1 MAKPTFDLHWYRFWA
16 NQTLWK
22 TPRSLTGAMIDA
34 GLEPRVVLLEATAV
48 PTEDVSDPAVIV
60 TTRSRT
66 A

>member
-22 TPRSLTGAMIDA
+22 TPRSLTGEMIAA
-34 GLEPRVVLLEATAV
+34 GLEPRVVLLEAAAV
-48 PTEDVSDPAVIV
+48 PTEDASDPAGIV
-60 TTRSRT
+60 TARSRT

>member
-22 TPRSLTGAMIDA
+22 TPRSLTGEMIAA
-34 GLEPRVVLLEATAV
+34 GLEPRVVLLEAATTTAD
-48 PTEDVSDPAVIV
+48 DVRAPAGIV
-60 TTRSRT
+60 STRSRT

>member
-22 TPRSLTGAMIDA
+22 TPRSLTGAMIAA
-34 GLEPRVVLLEATAV
+34 GLEPRVVLLEAAAS
-48 PTEDVSDPAVIV
+48 PTEDASDPAGIIA
-60 TTRSRT
+60 TRSRT

>member
-22 TPRSLTGAMIDA
+22 TPRSLTGEMIAA
-34 GLEPRVVLLEATAV
+34 GLEPRVVLLEAAAV
-48 PTEDVSDPAVIV
+48 PTDDAIDAAGIV
-60 TTRSRT
+60 NTRSRS